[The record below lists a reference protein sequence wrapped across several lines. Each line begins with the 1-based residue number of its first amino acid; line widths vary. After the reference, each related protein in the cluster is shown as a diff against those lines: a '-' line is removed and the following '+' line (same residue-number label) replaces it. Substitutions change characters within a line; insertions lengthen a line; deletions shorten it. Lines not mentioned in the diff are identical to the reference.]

1 MTIRSFF
8 AVDLEA
14 KPILNKITEVQR
26 DLDVPNSRI
35 VFVAP
40 ENLHY
45 TMKFLGDI
53 EEAILPELQKE
64 AEKITFE
71 PFTLEL
77 KGMGCLPNFSYI
89 NAIYVGAT
97 KGTEELRTIASE
109 LDQMTSKFNFK
120 KAKRPFTAHLTIGR
134 VKRIQDKNLLIT
146 KIKGY
151 AEELF
156 GEITVDAVRLKK
168 SVRTPQGPIY
178 TKLFDISAK
187 KK

>member
-1 MTIRSFF
+1 MTIRTFF
-8 AVDLEA
+8 AVDLVA
-14 KPILNKITEVQR
+14 KSIINKITEIQKG
-26 DLDVPNSRI
+26 LDVPNSRI

-53 EEAILPELQKE
+53 EEAVVPELQKA

-77 KGMGCLPNFSYI
+77 KGMGCLPSFSYI
-89 NAIYVGAT
+89 NALYVGAT
-97 KGTEELRTIASE
+97 KGTEELRIIANE
-109 LDQMTSKFNFK
+109 LDHMCTKFNVK
-120 KAKRPFTAHLTIGR
+120 KEKRSFTAHLTIGR
-134 VKRIQDKNLLIT
+134 VKRIQDKNLLVT
-146 KIKGY
+146 KIRRY

-156 GEITVDAVRLKK
+156 GEITVNAVQFKK

-178 TKLFDISAK
+178 TKLFEITAQE
-187 KK
+187 